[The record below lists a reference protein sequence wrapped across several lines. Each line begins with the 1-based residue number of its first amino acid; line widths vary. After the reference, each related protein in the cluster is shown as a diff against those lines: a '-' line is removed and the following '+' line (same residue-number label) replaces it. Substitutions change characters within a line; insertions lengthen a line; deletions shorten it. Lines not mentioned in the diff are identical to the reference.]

1 MRSIIVDQ
9 CLAALKRDEVKTEIR
24 SWITPL
30 ADFVLE
36 EMQPYLYIFG
46 VFIIVLFLLQLATFA
61 MIIRIRKA
69 IAMQNM

>member
-46 VFIIVLFLLQLATFA
+46 VFIIVLFYNGLS
-61 MIIRIRKA
+61 KA
-69 IAMQNM
+69 LCQSFFSI